1 MAAAGAIPRP
11 VRGAPIIESEVVA
24 MVIVVFCEVMFFAGF
39 LSGFS
44 LIGARAPAGWWP
56 PPGDPALPVAAT
68 GGASLALLISGVA
81 VFWAGRR
88 LVADRAAALRLLW
101 SAVAFASAFLV
112 YQVYEFV
119 RLVSVGFTM
128 VSSAHG
134 GFFYTIVGAH
144 ALHAVIAVA
153 VLSWAVR
160 RLSAGDLRPPAF
172 TAVRMYWY
180 FVVGLWPAIYSV
192 VYL

>member
-1 MAAAGAIPRP
+1 M
-11 VRGAPIIESEVVA
+11 
-24 MVIVVFCEVMFFAGF
+24 
-39 LSGFS
+39 
-44 LIGARAPAGWWP
+44 
-56 PPGDPALPVAAT
+56 
-68 GGASLALLISGVA
+68 ALLLSGVA
-81 VFWAGRR
+81 VFLAGRR
-88 LVADRAAALRLLW
+88 VAADRAGALRLLW
-101 SAVAFASAFLV
+101 GAVAFASAFLT

-119 RLVSVGFTM
+119 RLVAVGFTM

-160 RLSAGDLRPPAF
+160 RLSEGALRAPAF

-180 FVVGLWPAIYSV
+180 FVVGLWPVIYTM